1 VPAAVIVGI
10 WLSGWED
17 PGPYMMQGASTNPW
31 VSGAGP
37 AILLTLVVMLVL
49 ATLLWSWFFGD
60 PPPQAL
66 VGQDRSEVQALP
78 TPGINSD
85 LRRPDQDTSLVR
97 S

>member
-1 VPAAVIVGI
+1 VIVGI

-49 ATLLWSWFFGD
+49 ATLLWSWFFGR
-60 PPPQAL
+60 L
-66 VGQDRSEVQALP
+66 
-78 TPGINSD
+78 TY
-85 LRRPDQDTSLVR
+85 RRR
-97 S
+97 H